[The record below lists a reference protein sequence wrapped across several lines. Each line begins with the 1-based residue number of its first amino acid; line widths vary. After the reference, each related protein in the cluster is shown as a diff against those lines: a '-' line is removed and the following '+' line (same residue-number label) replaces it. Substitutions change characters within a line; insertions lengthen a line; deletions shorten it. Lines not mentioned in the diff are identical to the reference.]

1 MIPGIIAFYSVI
13 YSAARSI
20 KMPIIKKQGTQ
31 LRNNLLSVRADGFV
45 E

>member
-20 KMPIIKKQGTQ
+20 KMPIIKKSRDAIEKQ
-31 LRNNLLSVRADGFV
+31 LAFC
-45 E
+45 